1 MASMLTVGVFGA
13 IFLFLGIFSLIKK
26 ELPVLGFP
34 EWFEGSKGKLI
45 SIVLLVI
52 GLVFAFAAIAA
63 PEAAMSLINRA
74 FRGCS
79 RE

>member
-1 MASMLTVGVFGA
+1 MGSVITVGVIGA
-13 IFLFLGIFSLIKK
+13 IFLFMGIFSLIKK

-34 EWFEGSKGKLI
+34 EWFEGSKGKLL
-45 SIVLLVI
+45 SI
-52 GLVFAFAAIAA
+52 GLTLVGVVFALSALFA

-79 RE
+79 RQ